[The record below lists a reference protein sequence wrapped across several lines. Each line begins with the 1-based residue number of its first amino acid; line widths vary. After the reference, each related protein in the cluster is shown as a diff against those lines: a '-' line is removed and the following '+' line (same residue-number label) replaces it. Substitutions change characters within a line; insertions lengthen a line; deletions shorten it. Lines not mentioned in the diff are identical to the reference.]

1 MYKWQYGVR
10 WVGGTCVY
18 MYKVA
23 IWDEMGRRDLRI
35 HVQVAIWDEMGRRDL
50 RIHVSG
56 NMG

>member
-1 MYKWQYGVR
+1 
-10 WVGGTCVY
+10 